1 MEGFRREQGMIIFRD
16 RYYIGTQS
24 KLKELLLS
32 EFHNTPTEGHSGMKK
47 MLVGLSALFYWK
59 GMRKS
64 VEEFIG
70 KCLVCQQTKYST
82 QAPGGLLQPLP
93 TPSRVWEDI
102 SMDFITELPIYKW
115 LSVIFVVVDR
125 FTKYAHFVPL
135 LASFN
140 ASKVADFFIDM
151 VFKLHGIPK
160 TIVSNRIGMSGQGTG
175 HEAVTNFPKEEH
187 EGQPV
192 EQPLAICATRVV
204 LQKGVPAR
212 QVLVQWSG
220 SSPEEATW
228 EWLSEFKAAYPSY
241 HLEDKVIVEGVGNV
255 TAESGEPHDEEPTK
269 PKDKEPTDDTNKSR
283 PMRAA
288 SRPVWFKDYVNG

>member
-1 MEGFRREQGMIIFRD
+1 AIVP
-16 RYYIGTQS
+16 YPIGS
-24 KLKELLLS
+24 
-32 EFHNTPTEGHSGMKK
+32 
-47 MLVGLSALFYWK
+47 
-59 GMRKS
+59 
-64 VEEFIG
+64 
-70 KCLVCQQTKYST
+70 
-82 QAPGGLLQPLP
+82 
-93 TPSRVWEDI
+93 
-102 SMDFITELPIYKW
+102 
-115 LSVIFVVVDR
+115 
-125 FTKYAHFVPL
+125 
-135 LASFN
+135 
-140 ASKVADFFIDM
+140 SKVAAMEESLVERDALLRQLKQNLLVAKHRMEMQANRNRRDSLVIGCLLNYNHIGR
-151 VFKLHGIPK
+151 LHWLNI
-160 TIVSNRIGMSGQGTG
+160 TLTNSLRGTG